1 MSHQVPTDSNLALFT
16 KRRRIYIACV
26 HCRKRKIRCIT
37 APEAPEHP
45 CEREQDP
52 PSPSPT
58 SGEYTIPPTGHSD
71 RGPAN
76 AYPQSQHYGGY
87 NAPPAGPSSNYN
99 WSHYKSSNPL
109 STGVQPSV
117 PTNYQQNPAY
127 RRQHP
132 GSIQQSAYNY
142 AAPSQAS
149 QYPNTRPPPTPSTPA
164 FQGYHVDYNQM
175 FPDPGLNNTT
185 YNPNKYE
192 DPSTVHS
199 LELTTPT
206 QALYLP
212 PRPML
217 LRWKAVVV

>member
-1 MSHQVPTDSNLALFT
+1 MSHQVPTDSNLAQFT

-26 HCRKRKIRCIT
+26 HCRKRKIKCIT

-45 CEREQDP
+45 CERCARRGLKCEYVAISEQDP

-58 SGEYTIPPTGHSD
+58 SGGYTIPPTGHSD

-76 AYPQSQHYGGY
+76 AYPQSQHYRGY
-87 NAPPAGPSSNYN
+87 NAPPAGPSNNYN
-99 WSHYKSSNPL
+99 SSHYKSSNPL

-127 RRQHP
+127 RPQHP
-132 GSIQQSAYNY
+132 GSIQPPAYNY
-142 AAPSQAS
+142 AALSQAS
-149 QYPNTRPPPTPSTPA
+149 QYPNTRPPPPPSTPA

-185 YNPNKYE
+185 YNPNRRCIC
-192 DPSTVHS
+192 
-199 LELTTPT
+199 
-206 QALYLP
+206 P
-212 PRPML
+212 PGPCYCGGR
-217 LRWKAVVV
+217 R